1 MERADVVVV
10 GAGLIGSAIAWRLAQ
25 AGRKVI
31 LLDRGQPGAEAST
44 AAAGLLQPEA
54 GREAGPQLLQ
64 LWLRSLE
71 QYGRFVGELRETTGA
86 AFEYRVSGRL
96 VLALTDAEEAS
107 LQQRFRN
114 QQAAS
119 VRCELLSGEA
129 ARKLEP
135 AITAAT
141 RAALYFPQHGLVDNQ
156 RMSPLVTTAAALAGA
171 QVRVDEPVL
180 RFAETA
186 GRVDGVATTRGQIA
200 ADVVVNAAGSWSSLL
215 AGSAKPVVAPAKGS
229 KGRVRARGAHP
240 SLRAPGV
247 HGGRLGLGPRRWAH
261 PRWSHRARRGIQQG
275 ALSRRRGSHARGGGS
290 RRARACSGALPG
302 RLDRPAPAHAGRS
315 AHYRSGSARRAVLGN
330 RPFPDGHSLGAR
342 DGRRG
347 GRPDR
352 REASAGAG
360 GRPEPTA
367 V

>member
-96 VLALTDAEEAS
+96 VLALTEAEEAS

-215 AGSAKPVVAPAKGS
+215 AGSAKPVVAPAKGEMIALA
-229 KGRVRARGAHP
+229 ARTRPFESQVSTAE
-240 SLRAPGV
+240 
-247 HGGRLGLGPRRWAH
+247 
-261 PRWSHRARRGIQQG
+261 
-275 ALSRRRGSHARGGGS
+275 GSVS
-290 RRARACSGALPG
+290 ARA
-302 RLDRPAPAHAGRS
+302 
-315 AHYRSGSARRAVLGN
+315 
-330 RPFPDGHSLGAR
+330 
-342 DGRRG
+342 DGRILVGATVRDAG
-347 GRPDR
+347 FSKELSADGVARMLAAAVHAIPGLAQARFLDAWTGLRPRTPDDQPIIGPDR
-352 REASAGAG
+352 RDGLFWATGHFQMGILSAPA
-360 GRPEPTA
+360 TA
-367 V
+367 DVVVALIDGKHPPVPVGDLSPRRFD